1 MAVSGD
7 VNSFPSNYLWDKL
20 LLVSKHHFITHRV
33 VQQVEPVVEAV
44 NEREGVGYVVALR
57 AEEQQHSQRDVFS
70 TAGDESENT
79 KLPLIKVSS
88 KRSKT
93 HTKLSLSLSTYLSV

>member
-20 LLVSKHHFITHRV
+20 LLASKHHVVTHRI

-44 NEREGVGYVVALR
+44 NEREGVRYVVALG

-70 TAGDESENT
+70 TTRIPNC
-79 KLPLIKVSS
+79 L
-88 KRSKT
+88 
-93 HTKLSLSLSTYLSV
+93 